1 MDKIEEIIVEYS
13 ELIADYALSIARDK
27 DLADD
32 MVQDCYLKIINNSL
46 LLARLTPNQIR
57 SWLFTVIK
65 NILID
70 KKRKERIENISLGVV
85 TSYEDNLVLTT
96 QVEKLLAELPEEER
110 DIVYSKY
117 WLGMNS
123 QEIAQ
128 DLEISPSTVRWKLKK
143 ALDRLRVKVGDYTW
157 KQDYYL

>member
-13 ELIADYALSIARDK
+13 ELIADYSLSIARDK

-32 MVQDCYLKIINNSL
+32 IGQECYLKIINNSL

-70 KKRKERIENISLGVV
+70 KKRKKRIENIPLEIAM
-85 TSYEDNLVLTT
+85 SYEDNIVLTT
-96 QVEKLLAELPEEER
+96 QVEKLLEELPEDER
-110 DIVYSKY
+110 NIVYSKY
-117 WLGMNS
+117 
-123 QEIAQ
+123 
-128 DLEISPSTVRWKLKK
+128 
-143 ALDRLRVKVGDYTW
+143 
-157 KQDYYL
+157 

>member
-1 MDKIEEIIVEYS
+1 MDKIEEIISEYS
-13 ELIADYALSIARDK
+13 DLIADYALSIAHDK

-32 MVQDCYLKIINNSL
+32 IMQDCYLKIINNNL

-70 KKRKERIENISLGVV
+70 KKRKKRIENIPLEIA
-85 TSYEDNLVLTT
+85 TSYEDNLVLTS
-96 QVEKLLAELPEEER
+96 QVEILLDYLPEDER
-110 DIVYSKY
+110 NIIYNKY

-123 QEIAQ
+123 QEIAG
-128 DLEISPSTVRWKLKK
+128 EMNMSASTVRWKLQK
-143 ALDRLRVKVGDYTW
+143 ALSSLRQKVGDSLW

>member
-1 MDKIEEIIVEYS
+1 MDKIEEIINDYS
-13 ELIADYALSIARDK
+13 DLIADYALSIAHDK

-32 MVQDCYLKIINNSL
+32 IVQDCYLKIINNNL

-70 KKRKERIENISLGVV
+70 KKRKKRIENIPLEIA
-85 TSYEDNLVLTT
+85 TSYEDNLVLTS
-96 QVEKLLAELPEEER
+96 QVEILLDYLPEDER
-110 DIVYSKY
+110 NIIYNKY

-123 QEIAQ
+123 QEIAGEM
-128 DLEISPSTVRWKLKK
+128 DLSASTVRWKLQK
-143 ALDRLRVKVGDYTW
+143 ALSSLRQKVGDSLW

>member
-13 ELIADYALSIARDK
+13 ELIADYSLSIARDK

-32 MVQDCYLKIINNSL
+32 IGQECYLKIINNSL

-70 KKRKERIENISLGVV
+70 KKRKKRIENIPLEIAM
-85 TSYEDNLVLTT
+85 SYEDNIVLTT
-96 QVEKLLAELPEEER
+96 QVEKLLEELPEDER
-110 DIVYSKY
+110 NIVYGKY

-123 QEIAQ
+123 QEIGQ
-128 DLEISPSTVRWKLKK
+128 DLEISPSTVRWKLKR
-143 ALDRLRVKVGDYTW
+143 ALDRLREKVGDYTW

>member
-13 ELIADYALSIARDK
+13 DLIADYALSIAHDK

-32 MVQDCYLKIINNSL
+32 IGQDCYLKIINNQL
-46 LLARLTPNQIR
+46 LLSRLTPSQIR

-70 KKRKERIENISLGVV
+70 KKRKRRVENIPLEIA
-85 TSYEDNLVLTT
+85 TSYDDNILLTT
-96 QVEKLLAELPEEER
+96 QVEKLLDELPEDER
-110 DIVYSKY
+110 NIVYNKY

-123 QEIAQ
+123 QEIASE
-128 DLEISPSTVRWKLKK
+128 LEVSPSTVRWKLQK
-143 ALDRLRVKVGDYTW
+143 AMGRLREKVGNCLW

>member
-1 MDKIEEIIVEYS
+1 MDKIEEIIIDYS
-13 ELIADYALSIARDK
+13 DLIADYALSIAHDK

-32 MVQDCYLKIINNSL
+32 IVQDCYLKIINNNL

-70 KKRKERIENISLGVV
+70 KKRKKRIENIPLEIA
-85 TSYEDNLVLTT
+85 TSYEDNLVLTS
-96 QVEKLLAELPEEER
+96 QVEILLDYLPEDER
-110 DIVYSKY
+110 NIIYNKY

-123 QEIAQ
+123 QEIAG
-128 DLEISPSTVRWKLKK
+128 EMNMSASTVRWKLQK
-143 ALDRLRVKVGDYTW
+143 ALSSLRQKVGDSLW